1 MKTATW
7 IQTCDPTTVEVI
19 GAEGFDYCILDMEHS
34 ALNWQNIVGLMRGI
48 PIGSQMQPLIRVKSS
63 ECLQIRQSLDLGAAG
78 VIVPMVDTPKEAE
91 DIVRYASFPQ
101 LDKEAL
107 VIAA

>member
-48 PIGSQMQPLIRVKSS
+48 PIGSQMQPLIRSKVIGMSS
-63 ECLQIRQSLDLGAAG
+63 NSSVSRFGCCWCYSSYG
-78 VIVPMVDTPKEAE
+78 
-91 DIVRYASFPQ
+91 RYS
-101 LDKEAL
+101 
-107 VIAA
+107 